1 MPGNHEENMDFI
13 NTSDISK
20 DAISDRNRMAT
31 VLLSQALVKD
41 RKQFLVWKK
50 VKEITESI
58 KANKGKS
65 TLF

>member
-13 NTSDISK
+13 TTGDISW